1 MIVCGGWSKSTE
13 RFQSTGCGQLIHH
26 FIKPLSATRLHWIV
40 IVRFTNVEFPGPAR
54 IGIESEGGKPVGYW
68 LHNDGKGNVVS
79 VILSVDPSKA
89 DGSSE
94 RHASIAASSFGLRRQ
109 PSQREI
115 KAALKACGMPV
126 SSELKQGRE
135 CVHAY
140 AESLVSS
147 R

>member
-1 MIVCGGWSKSTE
+1 M
-13 RFQSTGCGQLIHH
+13 
-26 FIKPLSATRLHWIV
+26 
-40 IVRFTNVEFPGPAR
+40 RFTNVEFPEPAR
-54 IGIESEGGKPVGYW
+54 IGIESEGGKPIGCW
-68 LHNDGKGNVVS
+68 LHNDGNGNVVS
-79 VILSVDPSKA
+79 VMLSVDPSKD
-89 DGSSE
+89 DGSME
-94 RHASIAASSFGLRRQ
+94 HHASIAASTFGLRRQ

-126 SSELKQGRE
+126 FSELKQGRE

>member
-1 MIVCGGWSKSTE
+1 
-13 RFQSTGCGQLIHH
+13 
-26 FIKPLSATRLHWIV
+26 LHWIV
-40 IVRFTNVEFPGPAR
+40 IVRFTNVEFPEPAR
-54 IGIESEGGKPVGYW
+54 IGIESDGGKPIGCW

-79 VILSVDPSKA
+79 VMLSEDHQRT
-89 DGSSE
+89 GSME
-94 RHASIAASSFGLRRQ
+94 RHASIAASSFGFRRQ